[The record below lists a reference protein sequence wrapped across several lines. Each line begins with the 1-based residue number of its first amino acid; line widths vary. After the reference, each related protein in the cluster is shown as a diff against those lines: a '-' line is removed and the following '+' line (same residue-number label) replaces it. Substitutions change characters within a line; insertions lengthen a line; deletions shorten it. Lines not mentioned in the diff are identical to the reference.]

1 MTNKQFRRTRLVL
14 IVSLLCCASAFG
26 QTNVSPTGQTTS
38 ATITAVAAADR
49 VRITAPASILQMRV
63 EIYDPSGAKVWDSEI
78 RGNVFDWR
86 LQDGQV
92 QRLTVGDYIC
102 LVTVKN
108 IAGRIAQKIGVVRV
122 AEKGVTVGPAEIVQL
137 SPQQTQAIG
146 PVEENSSWTILDNK
160 ENQTTTVIAHDGT
173 DGQIVRGRGA
183 FSFRLGDFYSG
194 NDKEQMRLTE
204 EGNLGIGT
212 AKPKARLDVAGT
224 VRAGE
229 GFMFSDGSTLKV
241 NDKGV
246 LTRTSADGTNTVT
259 STTQN
264 RIAKFTDNAGTVG
277 DSVVLDTGTGLQLT
291 AAPSG
296 LVDTNLVYLNSTNGT
311 TGVLAGSTPNYGAAN
326 GPFFAM
332 RGNTYTTF
340 PNQRGLFTIS
350 AGNVANPQGDE
361 GSVKFN
367 TGGDQLRMVIRPNG
381 RVGIGTPA
389 PAQKLHI
396 VSGTADF
403 QFGAPSGADGIE
415 IQSNLAGH
423 APAIWLTHTG
433 TGGRKY
439 RIASFGDNTNPGS
452 FVIRDETSGTDRLTI
467 DQSGKVQIF
476 FSSVGT
482 LTFKTADFFLAGL
495 STEASNRL
503 INFGINTG
511 REGPFQP
518 LGPGFFLTADLRPGT
533 AGFHFVEKAETS
545 GAESEL
551 MTVTSGG
558 NVGIGTNGPGSRLHV
573 NVPSSTNPIR
583 SMTIAV
589 QSFST
594 PGNAVASHFFRVRDI
609 GSGSPPAFLI
619 RGDGSVGI
627 GTDSPGAKLEIAG
640 NALIYPASGAGQ
652 LRIRNRTSSDY
663 SQVMFLD
670 DSNNYRGYIGYVGA
684 NYGDAARNDTVEFG
698 TNSKDITFRP
708 NEAEVIRLTTSG
720 RVGIGTNM
728 PDQVLSLGTGTA
740 SKPGGGSWAIFSDE
754 RLKNIKGRFTPGLKA
769 VMQLQPLRYEY
780 KRDNALAIKSE
791 GEHIGFSAQAVQRI
805 IPEAVIKN
813 DKGYLLINNDPIMWT
828 MLNAVKEQ
836 QAQITEQ
843 QEQIKKQQ
851 DALKQQQ
858 SQIEVL
864 KKVICL
870 DHPHADVC
878 QVP

>member
-160 ENQTTTVIAHDGT
+160 ENQTATVIAHDGT

-291 AAPSG
+291 AAPDG
-296 LVDTNLVYLNSTNGT
+296 LVDTNLLYLTSTNGT

-332 RGNTYTTF
+332 RGNTYTTI

-350 AGNVANPQGDE
+350 AGNVANPQGDD

-381 RVGIGTPA
+381 NVGIGTNNPGA
-389 PAQKLHI
+389 KLDVAGDINTSTQYKISTQTVLRVGLPTAGNVFVGSDAGFNNNGAGNSFFGFNAGASATPTTYSGNTFIGDSTNGSAGVNNATAIGSRAQ
-396 VSGTADF
+396 VT
-403 QFGAPSGADGIE
+403 
-415 IQSNLAGH
+415 QSNSMVLGSIKGVNSATSSTNVGIGITEPIAVLH
-423 APAIWLTHTG
+423 VVGSPPPATVSFSNG
-433 TGGRKY
+433 TDATRVLQLIGGDGGDSTDPTAVGGRGAGVFLISGNGGSAPGGGGAGGDVVARGGIGGLGTSY
-439 RIASFGDNTNPGS
+439 GGGGSIFLSGGNAGTDHAFGGSIDLQGGINGDLNPG
-452 FVIRDETSGTDRLTI
+452 
-467 DQSGKVQIF
+467 
-476 FSSVGT
+476 
-482 LTFKTADFFLAGL
+482 
-495 STEASNRL
+495 
-503 INFGINTG
+503 FGGIILQ
-511 REGPFQP
+511 R
-518 LGPGFFLTADLRPGT
+518 
-533 AGFHFVEKAETS
+533 
-545 GAESEL
+545 
-551 MTVTSGG
+551 SGG
-558 NVGIGTNGPGSRLHV
+558 NVGIGTATPQQTLHV
-573 NVPSSTNPIR
+573 NGREVLSTGSSGG
-583 SMTIAV
+583 
-589 QSFST
+589 FK
-594 PGNAVASHFFRVRDI
+594 FRDRD
-609 GSGSPPAFLI
+609 S
-619 RGDGSVGI
+619 
-627 GTDSPGAKLEIAG
+627 
-640 NALIYPASGAGQ
+640 
-652 LRIRNRTSSDY
+652 TSSANDWVWY
-663 SQVMFLD
+663 SNAGIAHFWRPGQGDMINIL
-670 DSNNYRGYIGYVGA
+670 SN
-684 NYGDAARNDTVEFG
+684 
-698 TNSKDITFRP
+698 
-708 NEAEVIRLTTSG
+708 G
-720 RVGIGTNM
+720 RVGIGTSS
-728 PDQVLSLGTGTA
+728 PDQTLSLGVGTA
-740 SKPGGGSWAIFSDE
+740 SKPGGGSWAVFSDE
-754 RLKNIKGRFTPGLKA
+754 RLKNIRGRFTPGLKA
-769 VMQLQPLRYEY
+769 VMQLQPIRYEY
-780 KRDNALAIKSE
+780 KPNNALDIKSE
-791 GEHIGFSAQAVQRI
+791 GESVGFSAQAVQKI

-813 DKGYLLINNDPIMWT
+813 DKGYLLINNDPIIWT
-828 MLNAVKEQ
+828 MLNAIKE
-836 QAQITEQ
+836 
-843 QEQIKKQQ
+843 
-851 DALKQQQ
+851 QQ
-858 SQIEVL
+858 SQIERQQRTVTQQQKQIESL
-864 KKVICL
+864 KKLVSRSRRRASECK
-870 DHPHADVC
+870 
-878 QVP
+878 

>member
-160 ENQTTTVIAHDGT
+160 ENQTATVIAHDGT

-291 AAPSG
+291 AAPDG
-296 LVDTNLVYLNSTNGT
+296 LVDTNLLYLTSTNGT

-332 RGNTYTTF
+332 RGNTYTTI

-350 AGNVANPQGDE
+350 AGNVANPQGDD

-381 RVGIGTPA
+381 NVGIGTNNPGA
-389 PAQKLHI
+389 KLDVAGDINTSTQYKISTQTVLRVGLPTAGNVFVGSDAGFNNNGAGNSFFGFNAGASATPTTYSGNTFIGDSTNGSAGVNNATAIGSRAQ
-396 VSGTADF
+396 VT
-403 QFGAPSGADGIE
+403 
-415 IQSNLAGH
+415 QSNSMVLGSIKGVNSATSSTNVGIGITEPIAVLH
-423 APAIWLTHTG
+423 VVGSPPPATVSFSNG
-433 TGGRKY
+433 TDATRVLQLIGGDGGDSTDPTAVGGRGAGVFLISGNGGSAPGGGGAGGDVVARGGIGGLGTSY
-439 RIASFGDNTNPGS
+439 GGGRSIFLSGGNAGSDHAFGGSIDLQGGINGDLNPG
-452 FVIRDETSGTDRLTI
+452 
-467 DQSGKVQIF
+467 
-476 FSSVGT
+476 
-482 LTFKTADFFLAGL
+482 
-495 STEASNRL
+495 
-503 INFGINTG
+503 FGGIILQ
-511 REGPFQP
+511 R
-518 LGPGFFLTADLRPGT
+518 
-533 AGFHFVEKAETS
+533 
-545 GAESEL
+545 
-551 MTVTSGG
+551 SGG
-558 NVGIGTNGPGSRLHV
+558 NVGIGT
-573 NVPSSTNPIR
+573 
-583 SMTIAV
+583 A
-589 QSFST
+589 T
-594 PGNAVASHFFRVRDI
+594 P
-609 GSGSPPAFLI
+609 
-619 RGDGSVGI
+619 
-627 GTDSPGAKLEIAG
+627 
-640 NALIYPASGAGQ
+640 
-652 LRIRNRTSSDY
+652 
-663 SQVMFLD
+663 
-670 DSNNYRGYIGYVGA
+670 
-684 NYGDAARNDTVEFG
+684 
-698 TNSKDITFRP
+698 
-708 NEAEVIRLTTSG
+708 
-720 RVGIGTNM
+720 
-728 PDQVLSLGTGTA
+728 
-740 SKPGGGSWAIFSDE
+740 
-754 RLKNIKGRFTPGLKA
+754 
-769 VMQLQPLRYEY
+769 
-780 KRDNALAIKSE
+780 
-791 GEHIGFSAQAVQRI
+791 
-805 IPEAVIKN
+805 
-813 DKGYLLINNDPIMWT
+813 
-828 MLNAVKEQ
+828 
-836 QAQITEQ
+836 
-843 QEQIKKQQ
+843 
-851 DALKQQQ
+851 
-858 SQIEVL
+858 
-864 KKVICL
+864 
-870 DHPHADVC
+870 
-878 QVP
+878 

>member
-1 MTNKQFRRTRLVL
+1 
-14 IVSLLCCASAFG
+14 
-26 QTNVSPTGQTTS
+26 
-38 ATITAVAAADR
+38 VAAADR

-160 ENQTTTVIAHDGT
+160 ENQTATVIAHDGT

-291 AAPSG
+291 AAPDG
-296 LVDTNLVYLNSTNGT
+296 LVDTNLLYLNSTNGT

-332 RGNTYTTF
+332 RGNTYTTI

-350 AGNVANPQGDE
+350 AGNVANPQGDD

-381 RVGIGTPA
+381 NVGIGTNNPGA
-389 PAQKLHI
+389 KLDVAGDINTSTQYKISTQTVLRVGLPTAGNVFVGSDAGFNNNGAGNSFFGFNAGASATPTTYSGNTFIGDSTNGSAGVNSATAIGSRAQ
-396 VSGTADF
+396 VT
-403 QFGAPSGADGIE
+403 
-415 IQSNLAGH
+415 QSNSLVLGSIKGVNSATSSTNVGIGIT
-423 APAIWLTHTG
+423 APIAVLHVVGSPPPATVSFSNG
-433 TGGRKY
+433 TDATRVLQVLGGDGGASTDPTAVGGRGAGVFLISGNGGSAPGGGGAGGDVVARGGIGGLGTSY
-439 RIASFGDNTNPGS
+439 GGGGSIFLSGGNAGTDHAFGGSIDLQGGINGDLNPG
-452 FVIRDETSGTDRLTI
+452 
-467 DQSGKVQIF
+467 
-476 FSSVGT
+476 
-482 LTFKTADFFLAGL
+482 
-495 STEASNRL
+495 
-503 INFGINTG
+503 FGGIILQ
-511 REGPFQP
+511 R
-518 LGPGFFLTADLRPGT
+518 
-533 AGFHFVEKAETS
+533 
-545 GAESEL
+545 
-551 MTVTSGG
+551 SGG
-558 NVGIGTNGPGSRLHV
+558 NVGIGTATPQQTLHV
-573 NVPSSTNPIR
+573 NGREVLSTGSSGG
-583 SMTIAV
+583 
-589 QSFST
+589 FK
-594 PGNAVASHFFRVRDI
+594 FRDRD
-609 GSGSPPAFLI
+609 S
-619 RGDGSVGI
+619 
-627 GTDSPGAKLEIAG
+627 
-640 NALIYPASGAGQ
+640 
-652 LRIRNRTSSDY
+652 TSSANDWVWY
-663 SQVMFLD
+663 SNAGIAHFWRPGQGDMINIL
-670 DSNNYRGYIGYVGA
+670 SN
-684 NYGDAARNDTVEFG
+684 
-698 TNSKDITFRP
+698 
-708 NEAEVIRLTTSG
+708 G
-720 RVGIGTNM
+720 RVGIGTSS
-728 PDQVLSLGTGTA
+728 PDQTLSLGVGTA
-740 SKPGGGSWAIFSDE
+740 SKPGGGSWAVFSDE
-754 RLKNIKGRFTPGLKA
+754 RLKNIRGRFTPGLKA
-769 VMQLQPLRYEY
+769 VMQLQPIRYEY
-780 KRDNALAIKSE
+780 KPNNALDIKSE
-791 GEHIGFSAQAVQRI
+791 GESVGFSAQAVQKI

-813 DKGYLLINNDPIMWT
+813 DKGYLLINNDPIIWT
-828 MLNAVKEQ
+828 MLNAIKE
-836 QAQITEQ
+836 
-843 QEQIKKQQ
+843 
-851 DALKQQQ
+851 QQ
-858 SQIEVL
+858 SQIERQQRTVTQQQKQIESL
-864 KKVICL
+864 KKLVSRSRRRASECK
-870 DHPHADVC
+870 
-878 QVP
+878 

>member
-160 ENQTTTVIAHDGT
+160 ENQTATVIAHDGT

-291 AAPSG
+291 AAPDG
-296 LVDTNLVYLNSTNGT
+296 LVDTNLLYLNSTNGT

-350 AGNVANPQGDE
+350 AGNVANPQGDD

-381 RVGIGTPA
+381 NVGIGTNNPGA
-389 PAQKLHI
+389 KLDVAGDINTSTQYKISTQTVLRVGLPTAGNVFVGSDAGFNNNGAGNSFFGFNAGASATPTTYSGNTFIGDSTNGSAGVNSATAIGSRAQ
-396 VSGTADF
+396 VT
-403 QFGAPSGADGIE
+403 
-415 IQSNLAGH
+415 QSNSLVLGSIKGVNSATSSTNVGIGITAPIAVLHVVGSPPPATVSFSNGTDATRVLQVLGGDGGASTDPTAVGGRGAGVFLISGNGGS
-423 APAIWLTHTG
+423 APEGGSGGDVVARGG
-433 TGGRKY
+433 TGGLGTSSGNGRGGGS
-439 RIASFGDNTNPGS
+439 IILGGGNAGTGHAFGGFIDLQGGFNGDLNPG
-452 FVIRDETSGTDRLTI
+452 
-467 DQSGKVQIF
+467 
-476 FSSVGT
+476 
-482 LTFKTADFFLAGL
+482 
-495 STEASNRL
+495 
-503 INFGINTG
+503 FGGIILQ
-511 REGPFQP
+511 R
-518 LGPGFFLTADLRPGT
+518 
-533 AGFHFVEKAETS
+533 
-545 GAESEL
+545 
-551 MTVTSGG
+551 SGG
-558 NVGIGTNGPGSRLHV
+558 NVGIGTATPQQTLHV
-573 NVPSSTNPIR
+573 NGLEVLSTGSSGGFKFR
-583 SMTIAV
+583 DRD
-589 QSFST
+589 ST
-594 PGNAVASHFFRVRDI
+594 SSANDWVWYANTGVAHFWRPGI
-609 GSGSPPAFLI
+609 GDMINVLNNGN
-619 RGDGSVGI
+619 VGI
-627 GTDSPGAKLEIAG
+627 GT
-640 NALIYPASGAGQ
+640 
-652 LRIRNRTSSDY
+652 SS
-663 SQVMFLD
+663 
-670 DSNNYRGYIGYVGA
+670 
-684 NYGDAARNDTVEFG
+684 
-698 TNSKDITFRP
+698 
-708 NEAEVIRLTTSG
+708 
-720 RVGIGTNM
+720 
-728 PDQVLSLGTGTA
+728 PDQTLSLGVGTA
-740 SKPGGGSWAIFSDE
+740 SKPGGGSWAVFSDE
-754 RLKNIKGRFTPGLKA
+754 RLKNIRGRFTPGLKA
-769 VMQLQPLRYEY
+769 VMQLQPIRYEY
-780 KRDNALAIKSE
+780 KPNNALDIKSE
-791 GEHIGFSAQAVQRI
+791 GESVGFSAQAVQKI

-813 DKGYLLINNDPIMWT
+813 DKGYLLINNDPIIWT
-828 MLNAVKEQ
+828 MLNAIKE
-836 QAQITEQ
+836 
-843 QEQIKKQQ
+843 
-851 DALKQQQ
+851 QQ
-858 SQIEVL
+858 SQIERQQRTVTQQQKQIESL
-864 KKVICL
+864 KKLVSRSRRRASECK
-870 DHPHADVC
+870 
-878 QVP
+878 

>member
-78 RGNVFDWR
+78 RGNVFDCR

-160 ENQTTTVIAHDGT
+160 ENQTATVIAHDGT

-277 DSVVLDTGTGLQLT
+277 DSVVLDTGTGLQLP
-291 AAPSG
+291 AAPDG
-296 LVDTNLVYLNSTNGT
+296 LVDTNLLYLTSTNGT

-332 RGNTYTTF
+332 RGNTYTKI

-350 AGNVANPQGDE
+350 AGNVANPQGDD

-381 RVGIGTPA
+381 NVGIGTNNPGA
-389 PAQKLHI
+389 KLDVAGDINTSTQYKISTQTVLRVGLPTAGNVFVGSDAGFNNNGAGNSFFGFNAGASATPTTYSGHTFIGDSTNGSAGVNNATAIGSRAQ
-396 VSGTADF
+396 VT
-403 QFGAPSGADGIE
+403 
-415 IQSNLAGH
+415 QSNSMVLGSIKGVNSATSSTNVGIGITEPIAVLH
-423 APAIWLTHTG
+423 VVGSPPPATVSFSNG
-433 TGGRKY
+433 TDATRVLQLIGGDGGDSTDPTAVGGRGAGVFLISGNGGSAPGGGGAGGDVVARGGIGGLGTSY
-439 RIASFGDNTNPGS
+439 GGGRSIFLSGGNAGSDHAFGGSIDLQGGINGDLNPG
-452 FVIRDETSGTDRLTI
+452 
-467 DQSGKVQIF
+467 
-476 FSSVGT
+476 
-482 LTFKTADFFLAGL
+482 
-495 STEASNRL
+495 
-503 INFGINTG
+503 FGGIILQ
-511 REGPFQP
+511 R
-518 LGPGFFLTADLRPGT
+518 
-533 AGFHFVEKAETS
+533 
-545 GAESEL
+545 
-551 MTVTSGG
+551 SGG
-558 NVGIGTNGPGSRLHV
+558 NVGIGTATPQQTLHV
-573 NVPSSTNPIR
+573 NGREVLSTGSSGG
-583 SMTIAV
+583 
-589 QSFST
+589 FK
-594 PGNAVASHFFRVRDI
+594 FRDRD
-609 GSGSPPAFLI
+609 S
-619 RGDGSVGI
+619 
-627 GTDSPGAKLEIAG
+627 
-640 NALIYPASGAGQ
+640 
-652 LRIRNRTSSDY
+652 TSSANDWVWY
-663 SQVMFLD
+663 SNAGIAHFWRPGQGDMINIL
-670 DSNNYRGYIGYVGA
+670 SN
-684 NYGDAARNDTVEFG
+684 
-698 TNSKDITFRP
+698 
-708 NEAEVIRLTTSG
+708 G
-720 RVGIGTNM
+720 RVGIGTSS
-728 PDQVLSLGTGTA
+728 PDQTLSLGVGTA
-740 SKPGGGSWAIFSDE
+740 SKPGGGSWAVFSDE
-754 RLKNIKGRFTPGLKA
+754 RLKNIRGRFTPGLKA
-769 VMQLQPLRYEY
+769 VMQLQPIRYEY
-780 KRDNALAIKSE
+780 KPNNALDIKSE
-791 GEHIGFSAQAVQRI
+791 GESVGFSAQAVQKI

-813 DKGYLLINNDPIMWT
+813 DKGYLLINNDPIIWT
-828 MLNAVKEQ
+828 MLNAIKE
-836 QAQITEQ
+836 
-843 QEQIKKQQ
+843 
-851 DALKQQQ
+851 QQ
-858 SQIEVL
+858 SQIER
-864 KKVICL
+864 
-870 DHPHADVC
+870 
-878 QVP
+878 Q

>member
-160 ENQTTTVIAHDGT
+160 ENQTATVIAHDGT

-291 AAPSG
+291 AAPDG
-296 LVDTNLVYLNSTNGT
+296 LVDTNLLYLTSTNGT

-350 AGNVANPQGDE
+350 AGNVANPQGDD

-381 RVGIGTPA
+381 NVGIGTNNPGA
-389 PAQKLHI
+389 KLDVAGDINTSTQYKISTQTVLRVGLPTAGNVFVGSDAGFNNNGAGNSFFGFNAGASATPTTYSGNTFIGDSTNGSAGVNNATAIGSRAQ
-396 VSGTADF
+396 VT
-403 QFGAPSGADGIE
+403 
-415 IQSNLAGH
+415 QSNSMVLGSIKGVNSATSSTNVGIGITEPIAVLH
-423 APAIWLTHTG
+423 VVGSPPPATVSFSNG
-433 TGGRKY
+433 TDATRVLQLIGGDGGDSTDPTAVGGRGAGVFLISGNGGSAPGGGGAGGDVVARGGIGGLGTSY
-439 RIASFGDNTNPGS
+439 GGGGSIFLSGGNAGTDHAFGGSIDLQGGINGDLNPG
-452 FVIRDETSGTDRLTI
+452 
-467 DQSGKVQIF
+467 
-476 FSSVGT
+476 
-482 LTFKTADFFLAGL
+482 
-495 STEASNRL
+495 
-503 INFGINTG
+503 FGGIILQ
-511 REGPFQP
+511 R
-518 LGPGFFLTADLRPGT
+518 
-533 AGFHFVEKAETS
+533 
-545 GAESEL
+545 
-551 MTVTSGG
+551 SGG
-558 NVGIGTNGPGSRLHV
+558 NVGIGTATPQQTLHV
-573 NVPSSTNPIR
+573 NGREVLSTGSSGG
-583 SMTIAV
+583 
-589 QSFST
+589 FK
-594 PGNAVASHFFRVRDI
+594 FRDRD
-609 GSGSPPAFLI
+609 S
-619 RGDGSVGI
+619 
-627 GTDSPGAKLEIAG
+627 
-640 NALIYPASGAGQ
+640 
-652 LRIRNRTSSDY
+652 TSSANDWVWY
-663 SQVMFLD
+663 SNAGIAHFWRPGQGDMINIL
-670 DSNNYRGYIGYVGA
+670 SN
-684 NYGDAARNDTVEFG
+684 
-698 TNSKDITFRP
+698 
-708 NEAEVIRLTTSG
+708 G
-720 RVGIGTNM
+720 RVGIGTSS
-728 PDQVLSLGTGTA
+728 PDQTLSLGVGTA
-740 SKPGGGSWAIFSDE
+740 SKPGGGSWAVFSDE
-754 RLKNIKGRFTPGLKA
+754 RLKNIRGRFTPGLKA
-769 VMQLQPLRYEY
+769 VMQLQPIRYEY
-780 KRDNALAIKSE
+780 KPNNALDIKSE
-791 GEHIGFSAQAVQRI
+791 GESVGFSAQAVQKI

-813 DKGYLLINNDPIMWT
+813 DKGYLLINNDPIIWT
-828 MLNAVKEQ
+828 MLNAIKE
-836 QAQITEQ
+836 
-843 QEQIKKQQ
+843 
-851 DALKQQQ
+851 QQ
-858 SQIEVL
+858 SQIERQQRTVTQQQKQIESL
-864 KKVICL
+864 KKLVSRSRRRASECK
-870 DHPHADVC
+870 
-878 QVP
+878 

>member
-146 PVEENSSWTILDNK
+146 PVEETSSWTILDNK
-160 ENQTTTVIAHDGT
+160 ENQTATVIAHDGT

-291 AAPSG
+291 AAPDG
-296 LVDTNLVYLNSTNGT
+296 LVDTNLLYLTSTNGT

-332 RGNTYTTF
+332 RGNTYTTI

-350 AGNVANPQGDE
+350 AGNVANPQGDD

-367 TGGDQLRMVIRPNG
+367 TGSDLLRMVIRPNG
-381 RVGIGTPA
+381 NVAVAGGFSANSIFAGT
-389 PAQKLHI
+389 
-396 VSGTADF
+396 T
-403 QFGAPSGADGIE
+403 
-415 IQSNLAGH
+415 
-423 APAIWLTHTG
+423 TG
-433 TGGRKY
+433 
-439 RIASFGDNTNPGS
+439 
-452 FVIRDETSGTDRLTI
+452 
-467 DQSGKVQIF
+467 
-476 FSSVGT
+476 
-482 LTFKTADFFLAGL
+482 
-495 STEASNRL
+495 
-503 INFGINTG
+503 
-511 REGPFQP
+511 
-518 LGPGFFLTADLRPGT
+518 LGPGIAVYAATNSGGEAVYGQCLQSGNNCYALEGYAPTGDY
-533 AGFHFVEKAETS
+533 AGYMYGGKGVY
-545 GAESEL
+545 AESDDAAQPGL
-551 MTVTSGG
+551 DG
-558 NVGIGTNGPGSRLHV
+558 NAYGTNAYGVAGESASYRGGYFKSDSNVLYSLYVDDVDGPTQTTAAL
-573 NVPSSTNPIR
+573 NVRGT
-583 SMTIAV
+583 
-589 QSFST
+589 
-594 PGNAVASHFFRVRDI
+594 
-609 GSGSPPAFLI
+609 I
-619 RGDGSVGI
+619 RGEGNLV
-627 GTDSPGAKLEIAG
+627 IAG
-640 NALIYPASGAGQ
+640 SKA
-652 LRIRNRTSSDY
+652 
-663 SQVMFLD
+663 
-670 DSNNYRGYIGYVGA
+670 GYVVDIVQ
-684 NYGDAARNDTVEFG
+684 NVDSAA
-698 TNSKDITFRP
+698 
-708 NEAEVIRLTTSG
+708 L
-720 RVGIGTNM
+720 
-728 PDQVLSLGTGTA
+728 
-740 SKPGGGSWAIFSDE
+740 
-754 RLKNIKGRFTPGLKA
+754 
-769 VMQLQPLRYEY
+769 
-780 KRDNALAIKSE
+780 
-791 GEHIGFSAQAVQRI
+791 
-805 IPEAVIKN
+805 
-813 DKGYLLINNDPIMWT
+813 
-828 MLNAVKEQ
+828 
-836 QAQITEQ
+836 
-843 QEQIKKQQ
+843 
-851 DALKQQQ
+851 
-858 SQIEVL
+858 
-864 KKVICL
+864 
-870 DHPHADVC
+870 
-878 QVP
+878 